1 MKDGYKITEAEREI
15 MEVLWE
21 ASEFVLT
28 RDLLDKMN
36 AEKRNWKRQTLNTLL
51 FRLEEKGI
59 VERKR
64 AYVKA
69 ALSREELR
77 QKQTQEILNDFY
89 DGNLSNFCVALIG
102 NARIKEEEV
111 DRLNALIDELQEQ

>member
-1 MKDGYKITEAEREI
+1 MKDGYKITDAEQEI
-15 MEVLWE
+15 MQVLWE
-21 ASEFVLT
+21 IPGSVLT
-28 RDLLDKMN
+28 RELLEKVN
-36 AEKRNWKRQTLNTLL
+36 AGKRNWKRQTLNTLL

-59 VERKR
+59 VERRR

-77 QKQTQEILNDFY
+77 QRQTQEILNEFY

-111 DRLNALIDELQEQ
+111 ERLNALIDELQKQ

>member
-1 MKDGYKITEAEREI
+1 

-21 ASEFVLT
+21 YSSPVLT
-28 RDLLDKMN
+28 RELLDRVN
-36 AEKRNWKRQTLNTLL
+36 AGKRNWKRQTLNTLL

-64 AYVKA
+64 AYVQA
-69 ALSREELR
+69 ALSREELK

-89 DGNLSNFCVALIG
+89 GGRLRNFCAALIG
-102 NARIKEEEV
+102 NTRIKEEEAEK
-111 DRLNALIDELQEQ
+111 LNDLIDKLQNE